1 MKNNMRLISW
11 LVKLLVLI
19 LLLAGIQSLWTNFRS
34 GNLMPDWLSGEDQ
47 AETMHTIVLQEI
59 TAMGKLELVKYNF
72 KDVVEQEI
80 VKMWLP
86 NAKAVLIVQG
96 EAIGCVDLTK
106 IVIADISS
114 DDETLVVHMPDPELC
129 VFKIDHSKSKVYN
142 TEYAF
147 SEEAKLVEEAYKQA
161 EKQIQKSALDM
172 GILDQTRENAKKILT
187 PVLEKASGKKVLLK
201 FPMNTK
207 IEKLR

>member
-1 MKNNMRLISW
+1 MRLISW
-11 LVKLLVLI
+11 GVRLVV
-19 LLLAGIQSLWTNFRS
+19 LLLLLLGIQQVWRNFSS
-34 GNLMPDWLSGEDQ
+34 GNWFAGLMSEDNKT
-47 AETMHTIVLQEI
+47 ESIHTVVLQQI
-59 TAMGKLELVKYNF
+59 TSMGKLELVKYNF

-80 VKMWLP
+80 VKLWLP

-106 IVIADISS
+106 INIADITSEQ
-114 DDETLVVHMPDPELC
+114 ETLVVHMPEPELC
-129 VFKIDHSKSKVYN
+129 VFKIDHDKSKVYN

-147 SEEAKLVEEAYKQA
+147 TEEAKLVEEAYKQA

-172 GILDQTRENAKKILT
+172 GILKQTEENATKILT
-187 PVLEKASGKKVLLK
+187 PILEKASGKKVMLK
-201 FPMNTK
+201 FPMNAK

>member
-1 MKNNMRLISW
+1 MRIVSW
-11 LVKLLVLI
+11 LIRFVILA
-19 LLLAGIQSLWTNFRS
+19 LLLLGIQAAWRAVRS
-34 GNLMPDWLSGEDQ
+34 GDWLTGIFKGDNPT
-47 AETMHTIVLQEI
+47 ETVHTVVLQEI

-106 IVIADISS
+106 IKIADITS
-114 DDETLVVHMPDPELC
+114 EQEILVVHMPQPELC

-147 SEEAKLVEEAYKQA
+147 TEEAQLVQEAYKQA

-172 GILDQTRENAKKILT
+172 GILKQTEENATKILT
-187 PVLEKASGKKVLLK
+187 PILEKASGKKVMIK
-201 FPMNTK
+201 FSMEAK
-207 IEKLR
+207 IEPLR

>member
-1 MKNNMRLISW
+1 MRLLSW
-11 LVKLLVLI
+11 LIRLIVLVLLLVGL
-19 LLLAGIQSLWTNFRS
+19 QTLWNNFRK
-34 GNLMPDWLSGEDQ
+34 GEWFPDFFSKEDKI
-47 AETMHTIVLQEI
+47 ETMHTLVLQEI
-59 TAMGKLELVKYNF
+59 VSMGKLELVKYNF

-106 IVIADISS
+106 INIADITFEQ
-114 DDETLVVHMPDPELC
+114 ETLVVHMPEPEMC
-129 VFKIDHSKSKVYN
+129 VFRIDHEKSKVYN

-147 SEEAKLVEEAYKQA
+147 TEEAKLVDEAYKQA

-172 GILDQTRENAKKILT
+172 GILKQTEENAVKILT
-187 PVLEKASGKKVLLK
+187 PMLEKASGKKVLLV
-201 FPMNTK
+201 FPITSK
-207 IEKLR
+207 IDKLR

>member
-1 MKNNMRLISW
+1 MMRLVSW
-11 LVKLLVLI
+11 LIRLVILVL
-19 LLLAGIQSLWTNFRS
+19 LLFGIQSLWSSFRS
-34 GNLMPDWLSGEDQ
+34 GNWFPNLLGEDKT
-47 AETMHTIVLQEI
+47 ETMHTLVLQEI
-59 TAMGKLELVKYNF
+59 SAMGNLELVKYNF

-80 VKMWLP
+80 VKTWLP

-106 IVIADISS
+106 VEIADIGTE
-114 DDETLVVHMPDPELC
+114 DEILVVNMPEPELC

-147 SEEAKLVEEAYKQA
+147 TEEAKLVQEAYKQA
-161 EKQIQKSALDM
+161 EKQIRKSALDM
-172 GILDQTRENAKKILT
+172 GILDQTKENARKILT

-201 FPMNTK
+201 FPLEEK

>member
-1 MKNNMRLISW
+1 MLRFFLRL
-11 LVKLLVLI
+11 LLFVLI
-19 LLLAGIQSLWTNFRS
+19 LVGIKAVWNNVSEGKWLPEWFS
-34 GNLMPDWLSGEDQ
+34 GSDKT
-47 AETMHTIVLQEI
+47 ETVHTLVLQEM

-80 VKMWLP
+80 VKTWLP

-96 EAIGCVDLTK
+96 EAIGCIDLTK
-106 IVIADISS
+106 VQIADIST
-114 DDETLVVHMPDPELC
+114 DQEILVVHMPEPELC
-129 VFKIDHSKSKVYN
+129 VFKIDHDRSKVYN

-147 SEEAKLVEEAYKQA
+147 MEEGKLVNEAYVQA

-172 GILDQTRENAKKILT
+172 GILEQTKENATKILT

-201 FPMNTK
+201 FPMNAK
-207 IEKLR
+207 IDKLR

>member
-1 MKNNMRLISW
+1 MRLIS
-11 LVKLLVLI
+11 LVVRLAVLVL
-19 LLLAGIQSLWTNFRS
+19 LLMGIQSLWTNFRS
-34 GNLMPDWLSGEDQ
+34 GNWFPDWIGGEDKTE
-47 AETMHTIVLQEI
+47 AVHTVVLQEI
-59 TAMGKLELVKYNF
+59 SAMGKLELVKYNF

-106 IVIADISS
+106 IAIADISS
-114 DDETLVVHMPDPELC
+114 NDTTLVVNMPDPELC
-129 VFKIDHSKSKVYN
+129 VFKIDHEKSKVYN

-147 SEEAKLVEEAYKQA
+147 MEEARLVQEAYKQA

-172 GILDQTRENAKKILT
+172 GILDQTRENARKILT
-187 PVLEKASGKKVLLK
+187 PVLEKASGKKVVLK
-201 FPMNTK
+201 FPMHAK
-207 IEKLR
+207 IDKLR